1 MLFQLFT
8 GAFFALV
15 VAAASYA
22 VRFLTWS
29 GAVATFLLG
38 SIIFG
43 VGGWPFAIPI
53 LTFFILSSLL
63 SKYGRSR
70 KEKYN
75 ALFEKTSTRDGG
87 QVIANGGIAGVI
99 VLLSAFIPTHDF
111 YPFYLGA
118 VAAST
123 ADTWGT
129 EIGVLSRGRTV
140 SVLSLKSVSPGT
152 SGGISEF
159 GSIAGAVGAFVIA
172 LSGYAWYGH
181 VKTAVIVTL
190 AGAVGSFCDSV
201 LGATV
206 QAQFRCDVCGSS
218 TERALHCGRPARRS
232 SGIRWINNDIVNL
245 LCSLAGALIAWA
257 LTIAV

>member
-1 MLFQLFT
+1 MLFQFLT
-8 GAFFALV
+8 GAFFAFV

-22 VRFLTWS
+22 VRFLSWS
-29 GAVATFLLG
+29 GAVVTFLLG
-38 SIIFG
+38 SVVFG
-43 VGGWPFAIPI
+43 IGGWPSAIPI

-75 ALFEKTSTRDGG
+75 TLFEKTSTRDGG

-111 YPFYLGA
+111 YPIYLGA

-129 EIGVLSRGRTV
+129 EIGVLSKSRTV

-152 SGGISEF
+152 SGGVSEF
-159 GSIAGAVGAFVIA
+159 GSTASVVGALVIA
-172 LSGYAWYGH
+172 LSGYTWYAD

-190 AGAVGSFCDSV
+190 AGAAGSFCDSV

-206 QAQFRCDVCGSS
+206 QAQFHCDVCGSL
-218 TERALHCGRPARRS
+218 TERTVHCGKPAAQV
-232 SGIRWINNDIVNL
+232 SGVGWFNNDVVNL
-245 LCSLAGALIAWA
+245 LCSLAGAFIAWT
-257 LTIAV
+257 LLLMT